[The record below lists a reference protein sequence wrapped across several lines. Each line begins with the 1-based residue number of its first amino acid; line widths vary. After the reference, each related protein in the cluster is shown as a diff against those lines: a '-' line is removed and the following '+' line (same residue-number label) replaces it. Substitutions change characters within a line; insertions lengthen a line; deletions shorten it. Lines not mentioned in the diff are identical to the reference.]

1 MLKIFILWDLS
12 LKISFLRFI
21 LFEVFLVITYFRFFL
36 PWMYYFHD
44 LFIWDF
50 IFTTSSLI
58 IHSFE
63 FNFHRFCRNIL
74 DNIDIG
80 MSMPVFINT
89 WNLFTCFSLMFPL
102 FTTILSN
109 PQRLSCDDICG
120 LDRNFVNK
128 DNLKKKWRTNF
139 VKVKD
144 IRFSS

>member
-1 MLKIFILWDLS
+1 MRLLLWCYFLFKFMLKIFILWDLS

-21 LFEVFLVITYFRFFL
+21 LFEVFLVIIYFRFFL

-44 LFIWDF
+44 FFIWDF

-89 WNLFTCFSLMFPL
+89 WSWFVVMAIFGLLNLMSLIVTKFVHL
-102 FTTILSN
+102 FFFNVSIVYN
-109 PQRLSCDDICG
+109 D
-120 LDRNFVNK
+120 FV
-128 DNLKKKWRTNF
+128 
-139 VKVKD
+139 
-144 IRFSS
+144 